1 VPGGAGCTHGAHSPV
16 GAQTVREPDRWLGGN
31 ALRADHKIAYQA
43 PTSGPVDLPFIE
55 HGACIKRAAACSKT
69 VSSGMPHRQFL
80 SRNARPHTI
89 RLTHG
94 RPDPVVLASTR
105 RKRARLGG
113 LFCGGPLNIAP
124 VIRNTQPSLSP
135 AAWQRAIGERVIDY
149 YAITDQYIQ
158 SFLGAGS
165 RDLHC
170 HDIALRMR

>member
-31 ALRADHKIAYQA
+31 ALRADHKIAHQA
-43 PTSGPVDLPFIE
+43 PTSGAADLPFIE
-55 HGACIKRAAACSKT
+55 HGARIKRAAACSKT

-105 RKRARLGG
+105 RKKARRSGPC
-113 LFCGGPLNIAP
+113 CGGRLNIAP
-124 VIRNTQPSLSP
+124 GISIGVRLGIAWLDEHP
-135 AAWQRAIGERVIDY
+135 AAEQFRKLIGLL
-149 YAITDQYIQ
+149 Q
-158 SFLGAGS
+158 SSFWRGLLGLNSTQA
-165 RDLHC
+165 
-170 HDIALRMR
+170 